1 MVKMGF
7 EKAVFLALIFVSL
20 LFLAFLYFESEYAKR
35 PTFIFAYGGNLEKA
49 TFASR
54 SGGFD
59 NAAPAVLY
67 GYRLEFETNKGT
79 QFGVANI
86 VKDENDS
93 VPGAV
98 YTLDRQEAD
107 ALDADMGVP
116 GFYGKI
122 SAKATLPDGTQVDV
136 ETHSLSG
143 TPSLAPP
150 SRPTVEA
157 AAKGLQ
163 EFGYGQNESQQIIDA
178 AARAK
183 RD

>member
-1 MVKMGF
+1 MMKF
-7 EKAVFLALIFVSL
+7 SAEKLAFFALVCISL
-20 LFLAFLYFESEYAKR
+20 LFLAFVYFESGYAKR
-35 PTFIFAYGGNLEKA
+35 PAFIFAYGANLEKA

-59 NAAPAVLY
+59 NAAPARLD
-67 GYRLEFETNKGT
+67 GYRLEFGTNKGT

-86 VKDENDS
+86 VKDENGS

-98 YTLDRQEAD
+98 YTLDRQEAN

-163 EFGYGQNESQQIIDA
+163 EFGYGQNESQLIVDA
-178 AARAK
+178 AASAK
-183 RD
+183 KD